1 MRARRF
7 AAAAAL
13 AVTAAALAACG
24 SGDSGGTSADGTITL
39 KFQSLAFQ
47 QPTVAATK
55 KIVADWN
62 AAHPKIQV
70 QYIQGSW
77 DSVHDQLVT
86 QFQGGSAPDI
96 IHDESA
102 DIAGFAKQGFLADLT
117 PQLTAEVKSSIP
129 DGIWQTVSGDGKIYA
144 GPTLLQS
151 YVVFVNTDLL
161 QQAGVALPSGSTL
174 SWDSFQSMA
183 KSLTKPKQYGLGWGL
198 KSPTATVLSLGLN
211 FDGKFFSTA
220 GDKTTVK
227 VDAAEQEVPR
237 RIHDMIYTDKSIDPT
252 SITQSGGDV
261 LPGFYAGKY
270 AMTVQGSYAA
280 QQIVADAKPSFHW
293 AVLPMLA
300 GTSAHQ
306 AADPQTLSV
315 AAQSKHVV
323 EAGQFVNYFL
333 AADNLAAV
341 AQGDWLIPTSAA
353 AQTAVA
359 KQTGGK
365 DGWTATL
372 ATGGQLTEAP
382 FQRVDNYPKW
392 KDQIATPTL
401 QQYFANKI
409 DLATLSSKLSDGW
422 NQVGG

>member
-1 MRARRF
+1 MKTRKF

-13 AVTAAALAACG
+13 AVAATALSACG
-24 SGDSGGTSADGTITL
+24 SSDSGDANGTITL

-47 QPTVAATK
+47 QPTVAASK

-62 AAHPKIQV
+62 AAHPKVQV

-117 PQLTAEVKSSIP
+117 PQISGAVKSSIP
-129 DGIWQTVSGDGKIYA
+129 DGVWQTVSGDGKIYA

-161 QQAGVALPSGSTL
+161 QQAGVALPSDPTL
-174 SWDSFQSMA
+174 SWDAFQAMA
-183 KSLTKPKQYGLGWGL
+183 KRLTKPKQYGLGWGL
-198 KSPTATVLSLGLN
+198 KQPTASVLSMGLN
-211 FDGKFFSTA
+211 FDGKFFYTE

-237 RIHDMIYTDKSIDPT
+237 RIHDMIYADKSIDPT
-252 SITQSGGDV
+252 SVSQSGGDV

-293 AVLPMLA
+293 AVLPILA

-306 AADPQTLSV
+306 AANPQTLSV
-315 AAQSKHVV
+315 SAQSKHVT
-323 EAGQFVNYFL
+323 EAAQFVDFFL
-333 AADNLAAV
+333 KADNLAAV
-341 AQGDWLIPTSAA
+341 AEGDWLIPTSSA
-353 AQTAVA
+353 AQAAVA
-359 KQTGGK
+359 AKTGGK

-372 ATGGQLTEAP
+372 ATGAQLTEAP

-392 KDQIATPTL
+392 KDQVATPTL

-409 DLATLSSKLSDGW
+409 DLATLGTKLTDGW

>member
-1 MRARRF
+1 MKTRKF

-13 AVTAAALAACG
+13 AVATTALSACG
-24 SGDSGGTSADGTITL
+24 SSDSGDANGTITL
-39 KFQSLAFQ
+39 RFQSLAFQ
-47 QPTVAATK
+47 QPTVAASK

-62 AAHPKIQV
+62 AAHPKVQV

-117 PQLTAEVKSSIP
+117 PQITSDVKSSIP
-129 DGIWQTVSGDGKIYA
+129 DGIWQTVSADGKIYA

-161 QQAGVALPSGSTL
+161 QQAGVALPSGPTL
-174 SWDSFQSMA
+174 SWDAFQAMA
-183 KSLTKPKQYGLGWGL
+183 KRLTTSSKQYGLGWGL
-198 KSPTATVLSLGLN
+198 KQPTAAVLSMGLN
-211 FDGKFFSTA
+211 FDGKFFYSE

-227 VDAAEQEVPR
+227 VDAGEQEVPR

-293 AVLPMLA
+293 AVLPILA

-306 AADPQTLSV
+306 AANPQTLSV
-315 AAQSKHVV
+315 SAQSKHVT
-323 EAGQFVNYFL
+323 EAAQFVDFFL
-333 AADNLAAV
+333 KADNLAAV
-341 AQGDWLIPTSAA
+341 AQGDWLIPTSSA
-353 AQTAVA
+353 AQSAVA
-359 KQTGGK
+359 TQTGGK
-365 DGWTATL
+365 NGWTATL
-372 ATGGQLTEAP
+372 ATGAQLTEAP
-382 FQRVDNYPKW
+382 FQQVDNYPKW
-392 KDQIATPTL
+392 KDQVATPTL

-409 DLATLSSKLSDGW
+409 DLATLGSKLTDGW

>member
-1 MRARRF
+1 MKTRKF

-13 AVTAAALAACG
+13 AVAATALSACG
-24 SGDSGGTSADGTITL
+24 SSDSGDANGTITL

-47 QPTVAATK
+47 QPTVAASK

-62 AAHPKIQV
+62 AAHPKVQV

-117 PQLTAEVKSSIP
+117 PQISSQVKSSIP
-129 DGIWQTVSGDGKIYA
+129 DGVWQTVSGDGKIYA

-161 QQAGVALPSGSTL
+161 QQAGVALPSGPTL
-174 SWDSFQSMA
+174 SWDAFQTMA
-183 KSLTKPKQYGLGWGL
+183 KQLTKPKQYGLGWGL
-198 KSPTATVLSLGLN
+198 KSPTATVLNLGLN
-211 FDGKFFSTA
+211 FDGKFFYTE

-227 VDAAEQEVPR
+227 VDAGEQEVPR

-252 SITQSGGDV
+252 SVTQSGGDV

-293 AVLPMLA
+293 AVLPILA

-306 AADPQTLSV
+306 AANPQTLSV
-315 AAQSKHVV
+315 SAQSKHVT
-323 EAGQFVNYFL
+323 EAAQFVDFFL
-333 AADNLAAV
+333 SADNLAAV
-341 AQGDWLIPTSAA
+341 AQGDWLIPTSSA
-353 AQTAVA
+353 AQAAVA
-359 KQTGGK
+359 AKTGGK

-372 ATGGQLTEAP
+372 ATGAQLTEAP
-382 FQRVDNYPKW
+382 FQQVDNYPKW
-392 KDQIATPTL
+392 KDQVATPTL

-409 DLATLSSKLSDGW
+409 DLATLGTKLTDGW

>member
-1 MRARRF
+1 MRTRRF

-13 AVTAAALAACG
+13 AVTAATLAACG
-24 SGDSGGTSADGTITL
+24 SSDSGSTGGTITL

-47 QPTVAATK
+47 QPTVAASK

-102 DIAGFAKQGFLADLT
+102 DIAGFAKQGFLADLA
-117 PQLTAEVKSSIP
+117 PQISGEVKSSIP
-129 DGIWQTVSGDGKIYA
+129 DGVWQTVSADGKIYG

-161 QQAGVALPSGSTL
+161 KQAGVTMPTGSTL
-174 SWDSFQSMA
+174 SWDSFQAMA
-183 KSLTKPKQYGLGWGL
+183 KSLTTPKHYGVGWGL
-198 KSPTATVLSLGLN
+198 KSPTASVLSMGLN
-211 FDGKFFSTA
+211 FDGKFFYTE

-252 SITQSGGDV
+252 SVSQSGGDV

-293 AVLPMLA
+293 AVLPILA

-315 AAQSKHVV
+315 SAQSKHVA

-353 AQTAVA
+353 AQSAVA

-372 ATGGQLTEAP
+372 ATGSQLTEAP
-382 FQRVDNYPKW
+382 FQQVADYPKW
-392 KDQIATPTL
+392 KDQIATPAL

-422 NQVGG
+422 TQVGG